1 MLPKKQRITK
11 RLFSES
17 FSHSKT
23 QANDNFTLKYKDIL
37 DLPTKTS
44 IIVSKKVAKNA
55 VDRNSLKRKI
65 YDTTGKII
73 KNAKKPYV
81 LMVFP
86 KKTTTTLTNKELEES
101 LIELLKKAKILE

>member
-23 QANDNFTLKYKDIL
+23 QSNDNFTLKYKDIL
-37 DLPTKTS
+37 DFPTKTS
-44 IIVSKKVAKNA
+44 IVVSKKVAKNA

-65 YDTTGKII
+65 YDITGKIL
-73 KNAKKPYV
+73 KNSKKPYV

-86 KKTTTTLTNKELEES
+86 KKTTTILPILSLEES
-101 LIELLKKAKILE
+101 LIELLKKAKTLE